1 MMVRRSTRR
10 ALLAASAAIV
20 LGHGAARAQEAG
32 RTYRVGILSA
42 LTREAPVWVA
52 FRDELS
58 RLGFVEGETLI
69 IDHRAYG
76 TEPEQAT
83 ALAAALVQSENE
95 VIVASGGPAIVAAQ
109 AATRTTPILGT
120 ADDMVASGLVPSLA
134 RPGGNLTGISILATE
149 LDGKRQEILMELVPA
164 SRRMAALV
172 DPSVTAPPQLET
184 LRNAAAMRGVE
195 LSIYPVRGP
204 DEIAATIERAQT
216 AGATAL
222 NVLASPI
229 LNANRKI
236 ILDRSAAL
244 RLPAIYQWPETAEE
258 GGLIA
263 YGPRITKLWRRLAD
277 QLVMLL
283 RGTKPADLPV
293 EQPTEF
299 ELVINLKTAK
309 ALDLTVPQSIL
320 LRADEVVE

>member
-1 MMVRRSTRR
+1 VAGLSPPG
-10 ALLAASAAIV
+10 V
-20 LGHGAARAQEAG
+20 AQEAG
-32 RTYRVGILSA
+32 RTYRVGILSG

-52 FRDELS
+52 FRDGLS
-58 RLGFVEGETLI
+58 RLGFVEGKNLI
-69 IDHRAYG
+69 VDHRPYG
-76 TEPEQAT
+76 TKPEQAT
-83 ALAAALVQSENE
+83 ALAAALVQSGNE
-95 VIVASGGPAIVAAQ
+95 VIVASGSPAIVAAQ
-109 AATRTTPILGT
+109 AATQTIPILGT

-149 LDGKRQEILMELVPA
+149 LDGKRQEILMDLVPA

-172 DPSVTAPPQLET
+172 DPSVTAPSQLET
-184 LRNAAAMRGVE
+184 LRNATAIRGVE

-204 DEIAATIERAQT
+204 DEIAAAIERAQA

-236 ILDRSAAL
+236 ILDQSAAL

-283 RGTKPADLPV
+283 RGAKPADLPV

-299 ELVINLKTAK
+299 ELVVNQSTAR
-309 ALDLTVPQSIL
+309 ALGLTIPPAIL
-320 LRADEVVE
+320 ALADEVTE

>member
-1 MMVRRSTRR
+1 MRRMATS
-10 ALLAASAAIV
+10 LLAIAIAAGV
-20 LGHGAARAQEAG
+20 AGSLLPGTGQEAG

-52 FRDELS
+52 FRDRLS
-58 RLGFVEGETLI
+58 RSGYVEGKSLTLG
-69 IDHRAYG
+69 HRAYG
-76 TEPEQAT
+76 TKPEQAT
-83 ALAAALVQSENE
+83 ALAAALVQSGDE

-109 AATRTTPILGT
+109 AATRTIPILGT

-172 DPSVTAPPQLET
+172 DPSVTAPLQLET
-184 LRNAAAMRGVE
+184 LRNATGMRGVE

-204 DEIAATIERAQT
+204 EEIAAAIERAQA

-229 LNANRKI
+229 LNANRKV

-258 GGLIA
+258 GGLVA
-263 YGPRITKLWRRLAD
+263 YGPPITKVFRRLAD

-283 RGTKPADLPV
+283 RSAKPADLPV
-293 EQPTEF
+293 EQPTTF
-299 ELVINLKTAK
+299 ELVVNLKTAK
-309 ALDLTVPQSIL
+309 ALGLTVPPLIL
-320 LRADEVVE
+320 ARADEVIE

>member
-1 MMVRRSTRR
+1 MRRMATS
-10 ALLAASAAIV
+10 LLAIALAAV
-20 LGHGAARAQEAG
+20 VAGSLLPGAAQEAG

-52 FRDELS
+52 FRDGLS
-58 RLGFVEGETLI
+58 KSGYVEGKSLTL
-69 IDHRAYG
+69 DHRAYG
-76 TEPEQAT
+76 TKPEQAT
-83 ALAAALVQSENE
+83 ALAAALVQSGDE

-109 AATRTTPILGT
+109 AATQTIPILGT

-172 DPSVTAPPQLET
+172 DPSVTAPLQLET
-184 LRNAAAMRGVE
+184 LRNATGMRGVE

-204 DEIAATIERAQT
+204 EEIAAAIERAQA

-258 GGLIA
+258 GGLVA
-263 YGPRITKLWRRLAD
+263 YGPPITKVFRRLAD

-283 RGTKPADLPV
+283 RGAKPADLPV
-293 EQPTEF
+293 EQPTTF
-299 ELVINLKTAK
+299 ELVVNLKTAK
-309 ALDLTVPQSIL
+309 ALGLTVPPLIL
-320 LRADEVVE
+320 ARADEVIE

>member
-1 MMVRRSTRR
+1 MVQRSTRR
-10 ALLAASAAIV
+10 ALLAAGAAIA
-20 LGHGAARAQEAG
+20 LGHGTARAQEAG

-42 LTREAPVWVA
+42 LPREAPVWVA
-52 FRDELS
+52 FRDGLS
-58 RLGFVEGETLI
+58 RWGFVEGKNLI
-69 IDHRAYG
+69 VDHRAYG
-76 TEPEQAT
+76 TKPEQAT
-83 ALAAALVQSENE
+83 ALAAALVQSGNE

-109 AATRTTPILGT
+109 AATRTIPILGT

-172 DPSVTAPPQLET
+172 DPSVTAPLQLET
-184 LRNAAAMRGVE
+184 LRNATAMRGVE

-204 DEIAATIERAQT
+204 DEIAAAIDRAQT

-236 ILDRSAAL
+236 ILDRSATL

-258 GGLIA
+258 GGLVA
-263 YGPRITKLWRRLAD
+263 YGPPGGQYEDRRGA
-277 QLVMLL
+277 
-283 RGTKPADLPV
+283 
-293 EQPTEF
+293 
-299 ELVINLKTAK
+299 
-309 ALDLTVPQSIL
+309 
-320 LRADEVVE
+320 RADDPAGDSRPRR

>member
-1 MMVRRSTRR
+1 
-10 ALLAASAAIV
+10 
-20 LGHGAARAQEAG
+20 
-32 RTYRVGILSA
+32 
-42 LTREAPVWVA
+42 
-52 FRDELS
+52 
-58 RLGFVEGETLI
+58 
-69 IDHRAYG
+69 
-76 TEPEQAT
+76 
-83 ALAAALVQSENE
+83 
-95 VIVASGGPAIVAAQ
+95 
-109 AATRTTPILGT
+109 
-120 ADDMVASGLVPSLA
+120 
-134 RPGGNLTGISILATE
+134 
-149 LDGKRQEILMELVPA
+149 MELVPA
-164 SRRMAALV
+164 SRRMAALA

-195 LSIYPVRGP
+195 LSIYPIRGLE
-204 DEIAATIERAQT
+204 EIAAAIERAQT

-236 ILDRSAAL
+236 ILDRGAAL

-283 RGTKPADLPV
+283 RGAKPADLPV

-299 ELVINLKTAK
+299 ELVVNLRTAR
-309 ALDLTVPQSIL
+309 DIGLTIPPLIL
-320 LRADEVVE
+320 ARADEVIE

>member
-1 MMVRRSTRR
+1 MVQRLTRR
-10 ALLAASAAIV
+10 AVLAASAAIV
-20 LGHGAARAQEAG
+20 LGRGNAQAQEAG

-52 FRDELS
+52 FRDGLS
-58 RLGFVEGETLI
+58 RLGYVEGKNLT

-216 AGATAL
+216 AGATTL

-277 QLVMLL
+277 QLAMLL

-293 EQPTEF
+293 EQPTKF
-299 ELVINLKTAK
+299 ELVINLKTAE
-309 ALDLTVPQSIL
+309 ALGLTIPQSIL
-320 LRADEVVE
+320 ARADEVIE

>member
-1 MMVRRSTRR
+1 MRQWTRR
-10 ALLAASAAIV
+10 AVLVAGAVTV
-20 LGHGAARAQEAG
+20 LGRGAPRAQETA
-32 RTYRVGILSA
+32 RTYRVGILSG
-42 LTREAPVWVA
+42 LTREATVWVA

-58 RLGFVEGETLI
+58 RLGFVEGKTLI
-69 IDHRAYG
+69 VDQRVYG
-76 TEPEQAT
+76 DKPEQAT
-83 ALAAALVQSENE
+83 ALAAALVQSGVE
-95 VIVASGGPAIVAAQ
+95 AIIATGALAIMAVQ
-109 AATRTTPILGT
+109 AATRTFPILGV

-149 LDGKRQEILMELVPA
+149 LDGKRQEILMELVPR
-164 SRRMAALV
+164 SHRMAALV
-172 DPSVTAPPQLET
+172 DLNVTAPPQLET

-195 LSIYPVRGP
+195 LSIYPLRGP
-204 DEIAATIERAQT
+204 EEIAAAIDRAQT

-222 NVLASPI
+222 NVLASPV
-229 LNANRKI
+229 LNANRKL

-263 YGPRITKLWRRLAD
+263 YGPRITKVFRRLAH
-277 QLVMLL
+277 QLVTLL
-283 RGTKPADLPV
+283 RGAKPVDLPV

-309 ALDLTVPQSIL
+309 ALGLTIPPTIL
-320 LRADEVVE
+320 ARADEVIE

>member
-1 MMVRRSTRR
+1 
-10 ALLAASAAIV
+10 
-20 LGHGAARAQEAG
+20 
-32 RTYRVGILSA
+32 
-42 LTREAPVWVA
+42 
-52 FRDELS
+52 
-58 RLGFVEGETLI
+58 
-69 IDHRAYG
+69 
-76 TEPEQAT
+76 
-83 ALAAALVQSENE
+83 
-95 VIVASGGPAIVAAQ
+95 
-109 AATRTTPILGT
+109 
-120 ADDMVASGLVPSLA
+120 MVASGLVPSLA

-236 ILDRSAAL
+236 ILDRSVAL

-263 YGPRITKLWRRLAD
+263 YGPPITKVFRRLSD
-277 QLVMLL
+277 QLVTLL
-283 RGTKPADLPV
+283 RGAKPADLPV

-299 ELVINLKTAK
+299 ELVVNLKTAK
-309 ALDLTVPQSIL
+309 ALGLRIPQTIL
-320 LRADEVVE
+320 ARADEVIE

>member
-1 MMVRRSTRR
+1 MRRVATP
-10 ALLAASAAIV
+10 LLAVA
-20 LGHGAARAQEAG
+20 LGAVMVGSSLPGAAQEG
-32 RTYRVGILSA
+32 RTYHVGILSA
-42 LTREAPVWVA
+42 LPREAPVWVA
-52 FRDELS
+52 FRDGLS
-58 RLGFVEGETLI
+58 RLGYVEGKNLTL
-69 IDHRAYG
+69 DHRAYG
-76 TEPEQAT
+76 TNPEQAT
-83 ALAAALVQSENE
+83 ALAAALAQSGDE

-109 AATRTTPILGT
+109 AATRTIPILGT

-164 SRRMAALV
+164 SHQMAALV
-172 DPSVTAPPQLET
+172 DPSVTAPPQLDT
-184 LRNAAAMRGVE
+184 LRHDAAMRGVE

-204 DEIAATIERAQT
+204 DEIAAAIERAQG

-263 YGPRITKLWRRLAD
+263 YGPRITNLWRRLAD

-293 EQPTEF
+293 EQPTTF

-309 ALDLTVPQSIL
+309 ALGLTVPPSIL
-320 LRADEVVE
+320 SRADEVIE

>member
-1 MMVRRSTRR
+1 MRQWTRR
-10 ALLAASAAIV
+10 AVLVAGAVTV
-20 LGHGAARAQEAG
+20 LGRGAPRAQETA
-32 RTYRVGILSA
+32 RTYRVGILSG
-42 LTREAPVWVA
+42 LTREATVWVA

-58 RLGFVEGETLI
+58 RLGFVEGKTLI
-69 IDHRAYG
+69 VDQRVYG
-76 TEPEQAT
+76 DKPEQAT
-83 ALAAALVQSENE
+83 ALAAALVQSGVE
-95 VIVASGGPAIVAAQ
+95 AIIATGALAIMAVQ
-109 AATRTTPILGT
+109 AATRTFPILGV

-149 LDGKRQEILMELVPA
+149 LDGKRQEILMELVPR
-164 SRRMAALV
+164 SHRMAALV
-172 DPSVTAPPQLET
+172 DLSVTAPPQLET

-195 LSIYPVRGP
+195 LSIYPLRGP
-204 DEIAATIERAQT
+204 EEIAAAIDRAQT

-222 NVLASPI
+222 NVLASPV
-229 LNANRKI
+229 LNANRKL

-263 YGPRITKLWRRLAD
+263 YGPRITKVFRRLAH
-277 QLVMLL
+277 QLVTLL
-283 RGTKPADLPV
+283 RGAKPVDLPV

-309 ALDLTVPQSIL
+309 ALGLTIPPTIL
-320 LRADEVVE
+320 ARADEVIE